1 MANEEEFKEEQVE
14 KQELGE
20 EVNIDVDVEEYKRL
34 AEENIEKLKYL
45 QADFD
50 NYRKKFD
57 KEKEIIIR
65 LANENLIKELIII
78 LDDFENSIRLIEN
91 DKNKEGILLL
101 KKKFFS
107 LLQKHGLKEIEVL
120 GKKFDPHFHEVLCK
134 ELSEHDDDEVIEE
147 VQKGYFLGSKLIRPS
162 KVKISKKANSQNLK
176 RDEVN

>member
-57 KEKEIIIR
+57 KERETIIK

-78 LDDFENSIRLIEN
+78 LDDFENSIRLTEDNEN
-91 DKNKEGILLL
+91 REGILLL

>member
-1 MANEEEFKEEQVE
+1 M
-14 KQELGE
+14 
-20 EVNIDVDVEEYKRL
+20 
-34 AEENIEKLKYL
+34 
-45 QADFD
+45 
-50 NYRKKFD
+50 
-57 KEKEIIIR
+57 
-65 LANENLIKELIII
+65 
-78 LDDFENSIRLIEN
+78 
-91 DKNKEGILLL
+91 

>member
-20 EVNIDVDVEEYKRL
+20 EVNVDVDVDVDVDVEEYKRL
-34 AEENIEKLKYL
+34 AEESIERLRYL

-57 KEKEIIIR
+57 KERETIIK

-78 LDDFENSIRLIEN
+78 LDDFENSIRLTEDNEN
-91 DKNKEGILLL
+91 REGILLL

-107 LLQKHGLKEIEVL
+107 LLQKH
-120 GKKFDPHFHEVLCK
+120 
-134 ELSEHDDDEVIEE
+134 
-147 VQKGYFLGSKLIRPS
+147 
-162 KVKISKKANSQNLK
+162 
-176 RDEVN
+176 